1 MAYILRTIDFETT
14 GLPENGEQS
23 VIESAYIDIGAEKL
37 EYIRE
42 RQCLVKPTTTIDIM
56 AQSVHHISQEDCLKF
71 GHDWELEVKPDLMA
85 YNQTDIL
92 IYVAHNADFEKAFFN
107 PVGSIW
113 IDTYKVALKLYPD
126 APSHSNQVL
135 KYYLK
140 IEDQTIHHPPHRAL
154 PDCRVTVE
162 ILKKMREHITFNE
175 MVKISKEPP
184 YLTRIGFGKHKGER
198 FEDLPKDYLQW
209 LSKQSDMDDGVKA
222 AVSRVMSA

>member
-1 MAYILRTIDFETT
+1 MTYILRTIDFETT

-23 VIESAYIDIGAEKL
+23 VIESAYVDIGADNL
-37 EYIRE
+37 EYIKE
-42 RQCLVKPTTTIDIM
+42 QQCIVKPSTSIDIM
-56 AQSVHHISQEDCLKF
+56 AQAVHHISQDICDNY
-71 GHDWELEVKPDLMA
+71 GHDWELEVKPDLTSCKEA
-85 YNQTDIL
+85 DVL

-107 PVGSIW
+107 PKGSIW

-135 KYYLK
+135 KYYLG
-140 IEDQTIHHPPHRAL
+140 IEDMAIHHPPHRAL

-162 ILKKMREHITFNE
+162 ILKRMREHITFNE

-198 FEDLPKDYLQW
+198 FEDLPQDYLGW
-209 LSKQSDMDDGVKA
+209 LSKQADMDEGVKV
-222 AVSRVMSA
+222 AVNRVMVV